1 MATAGLIAPHGGTL
15 VNRFADARTRARSLE
30 EASKYPSIQLTAVQ
44 HSDLFCIATGIFS
57 PLTGFVRRA
66 DYESIVERMRLADG
80 TIWTLPVTLAV
91 SSDRARQI
99 GPGASVALLDPAG
112 SIVATM
118 NVTEA
123 FEYDKR
129 REASR
134 VYRTEEAAHPGVARL
149 YEQGDVLL
157 AGPIT
162 MLQRPADEPFGAF
175 RRDPADTRELFGQRG
190 WRRVVGFQTR
200 NPVHRAH
207 EYIQKAALEICDGLL
222 LNPLVGETKSD
233 DISAATRMESYQ
245 ALIDNYYPKDRVVL
259 SVFPAAMRYAGPREA
274 VFHAMARKNYGCT
287 HFIVG
292 RDHAGVG
299 SYYGTYDAQ
308 RIFDEFDASDL
319 GITPLFFEHTFY
331 CSRCG
336 GMAST
341 KTCPHDESARVTLS
355 GTQVRQMLTRGE
367 VPPPE
372 FTRAEVAR
380 VLIEG
385 MREPVR

>member
-1 MATAGLIAPHGGTL
+1 MPHACLTP
-15 VNRFADARTRARSLE
+15 VQYADL
-30 EASKYPSIQLTAVQ
+30 LC
-44 HSDLFCIATGIFS
+44 LATGVFS
-57 PLTGFVRRA
+57 PLAGFVGRT
-66 DYESIVERMRLADG
+66 DYESILDAMRLADG
-80 TIWTLPVTLAV
+80 SVWSIPVTLAI
-91 SSDRARQI
+91 SSDTAKAI
-99 GPGASVALLDPAG
+99 GISSTIALQDPAG
-112 SIVATM
+112 RVVATM
-118 NVTEA
+118 EVTER
-123 FEYDKR
+123 FSYDKR
-129 REASR
+129 RESEA
-134 VYRTEEAAHPGVARL
+134 VYRTTDQAHPGVARL
-149 YEQGDVLL
+149 YGQGDVLL

-162 MLQRPADEPFGAF
+162 LLNPSADEPFAAF
-175 RRDPADTRELFGQRG
+175 RRDPVDTRRLFAERG

-245 ALIDNYYPKDRVVL
+245 VLIDNYYPKDRVVL

-299 SYYGTYDAQ
+299 NYYGTYDAQ

-380 VLIEG
+380 VLIE
-385 MREPVR
+385 